1 MYSYNV
7 YLFREDTSHL
17 FWYDFIELSNNTAY
31 QEMKQQF
38 ITEGKLLSEEVSSG
52 NDDTIYVRTL
62 NFETETSCNEFVSAF
77 FNLYPNYRKDFKEY
91 LTKYNHTALTSINQ
105 EFLPAL

>member
-7 YLFREDTSHL
+7 YLFRDDTSHP

-38 ITEGKLLSEEVSSG
+38 ITEGKLLSEEVSYG

-62 NFETETSCNEFVSAF
+62 NFETETSSWFVHDLTTDEYCMMGVGKKVYIPDGSPL
-77 FNLYPNYRKDFKEY
+77 NQGTGLGVKTLYN
-91 LTKYNHTALTSINQ
+91 
-105 EFLPAL
+105 